1 VTTTKPLEAAS
12 VVRRAPQLLS
22 AEVGREL
29 VLLHTE
35 HNAYYD
41 FDHIGA
47 AIWHVLDADVS
58 IADIVTQLLA
68 RFDVARAV
76 CEADVITFLEDARRE
91 GLIIVVDA
99 DGRDL

>member
-1 VTTTKPLEAAS
+1 MSPTPLTVES
-12 VVRRAPQLLS
+12 VVRRTPDLLS

-47 AIWHVLDADVS
+47 AIWRVLDGDVTVH
-58 IADIVTQLLA
+58 DIVTQLLA
-68 RFDVARAV
+68 RFDVERTV
-76 CEADVITFLEDARRE
+76 CEADVITFLEEARRE
-91 GLIIVVDA
+91 GLIVTVDA
-99 DGRDL
+99 DGRDR